1 MGLRLRF
8 LANRHT
14 IYFMQ
19 RGKTPFYSLGQRLS
33 EIRKSLQETVG
44 EVSGAIELDTEV
56 VVRFEKGEERP
67 SEDMLM
73 LLISHF
79 DIKDEEADELWE
91 LAGYTQPS
99 QTADAAQI
107 PTLVVVPTDNRIIYT
122 DTANITINN
131 FGVVLN
137 FMQNSTANQSISVA
151 RVGMSLQ
158 HARSVLEVLAKTIAQ
173 AETSIKPKQLPQ
185 PKNKYKDQ

>member
-1 MGLRLRF
+1 
-8 LANRHT
+8 
-14 IYFMQ
+14 MQ